1 MKFVR
6 LAFLLCVGA
15 GFSFG
20 ANKDI
25 VELQRDVAIL
35 QDQVRQVQRT
45 LDEKMAQLT
54 LLMQQTQ
61 DNSSKATSSVA
72 NIQSSVGQSVGQQ
85 LQPVLGLGNK
95 VDSLADNVRGLQ
107 SSMGDLNSRL
117 AQLDAKVTDLGNKI
131 TLSQNPP
138 AAPGAAGPGT
148 PPPGMTA
155 ESAWTSAERDRL
167 GGNSDL
173 ALKEYQDYLT
183 YFPNTDYAPS
193 AQFYIGQIYYN
204 RGDYDNALKA
214 FSAVEERYPDNPNTR
229 GAMYLKGQTLVKTG
243 DRDGA
248 VQEFR
253 QIMSKYPGTEEARRS
268 SQQLRALG
276 VSASSKPSPG
286 RRR

>member
-6 LAFLLCVGA
+6 LAFLLCVCA
-15 GFSFG
+15 SFSFG
-20 ANKDI
+20 ASKEI

-54 LLMQQTQ
+54 LLVQQTQ
-61 DNSSKATSSVA
+61 DSSSKASSSVA
-72 NIQSSVGQSVGQQ
+72 NIQSSVSQSVGQQ

-95 VDSLADNVRGLQ
+95 VDSLTDNVRGLQ
-107 SSMGDLNSRL
+107 SSIGDLNSRL
-117 AQLDAKVTDLGNKI
+117 SQLDAKVTDLGNKI

-138 AAPGAAGPGT
+138 AAPGATGAAA

-155 ESAWTSAERDRL
+155 ESAWTNAERDRL

-193 AQFYIGQIYYN
+193 AQFYVGQIYYN

-214 FSAVEERYPDNPNTR
+214 LSAVEERYPDNPKTR
-229 GAMYLKGQTLVKTG
+229 SAMYLKGQTLVKTG
-243 DRDGA
+243 DRQGA

-268 SQQLRALG
+268 SQQLKALG
-276 VSASSKPSPG
+276 VSASAKPSPA

>member
-1 MKFVR
+1 
-6 LAFLLCVGA
+6 
-15 GFSFG
+15 
-20 ANKDI
+20 
-25 VELQRDVAIL
+25 
-35 QDQVRQVQRT
+35 VQRT

-54 LLMQQTQ
+54 LLVQQTQ
-61 DNSSKATSSVA
+61 DNSSKASSSVA
-72 NIQSSVGQSVGQQ
+72 NIQSSVSQSVGQQ

-95 VDSLADNVRGLQ
+95 VDSLTDNVRGLQ
-107 SSMGDLNSRL
+107 SSIGDLNSRL
-117 AQLDAKVTDLGNKI
+117 SQLDAKVTDLGNKI

-138 AAPGAAGPGT
+138 AAPGAPGAT
-148 PPPGMTA
+148 GAAAPPPGMTA
-155 ESAWTSAERDRL
+155 ESAWTNAERDRL

-193 AQFYIGQIYYN
+193 AQFYVGQIYYN

-214 FSAVEERYPDNPNTR
+214 LSAVEERYPDNPKTR
-229 GAMYLKGQTLVKTG
+229 SAMYLKGQTLVKTG
-243 DRDGA
+243 DRQGA

-268 SQQLRALG
+268 SQQLKALG
-276 VSASSKPSPG
+276 VSASAKPSPA